1 MMEGLDAP
9 GRGTPPSPLR
19 DTDRPRLNST
29 TSGHIAEARSPVS
42 SIGVLPSS
50 LPDFH
55 QASMRGQP
63 KPSAAVESQNESPGR
78 QTSEQQAATAR
89 RLKPHSRSSLSIDK
103 GNRPEGLTPIQPVSK
118 KPRPTKWQFGIR
130 SRNQPAEAMLA
141 IYKALRAMG
150 AEWEI
155 PKARKAGGGSSGD
168 ASPRD
173 GSPDATQSDDG
184 DSSDSGGHERES
196 ARQHGYDSD
205 SDLDDDGRSTS
216 SWSVRGCDR
225 DGESKANRYNSKN
238 DWGYLVPQDPWII
251 NARFRKG
258 DMYAPGV
265 AHPTSAHSS
274 RVDLVDRPVQ
284 RHRASSAAS
293 SASTAPSAAG
303 SDSGV
308 NAGTANATTAA
319 PGRRPESAHSLYSAG
334 SRAGS
339 RRELVGGGGG
349 DDSPAAG
356 DTLLDDSAYVYLTIQ
371 LYSIEKEFYL
381 VDFKCAGYERL
392 VRSLVVRAGG
402 PVSQSDTD
410 TAEDAAGDDDGDA
423 DEDDDGEERTS
434 AGNAPAAPQ
443 MESKDF
449 APAPPPPTRMRTS
462 ATPTSARGPTHEE
475 LVGQGRATEEK
486 DVSSPFPFLDVA
498 SRLIIQL
505 AEAE

>member
-9 GRGTPPSPLR
+9 GRVTPSSPLR
-19 DTDRPRLNST
+19 DMDRPRLNST

-63 KPSAAVESQNESPGR
+63 KPLVAAESQNESPGR

-89 RLKPHSRSSLSIDK
+89 RLKPHSRSSLNIDK
-103 GNRPEGLTPIQPVSK
+103 VNRPEGLTPLQAAGK

-150 AEWEI
+150 AEWEVT
-155 PKARKAGGGSSGD
+155 KARKAGGGSSGD

-184 DSSDSGGHERES
+184 DSSDSDGH
-196 ARQHGYDSD
+196 ARGQHSYESD
-205 SDLDDDGRSTS
+205 SDQDDDGRSTS
-216 SWSVRGCDR
+216 SSPARGGRDR
-225 DGESKANRYNSKN
+225 DGHSKANRYNSKN

-274 RVDLVDRPVQ
+274 RVDLVDPPAQ
-284 RHRASSAAS
+284 RRRANSG
-293 SASTAPSAAG
+293 ASTASATPSAGG
-303 SDSGV
+303 SDAGV
-308 NAGTANATTAA
+308 PTGTENATTASS
-319 PGRRPESAHSLYSAG
+319 GRPESAHSLYSAG
-334 SRAGS
+334 PRTGS
-339 RRELVGGGGG
+339 RRELGGGG
-349 DDSPAAG
+349 DDSAALG
-356 DTLLDDSAYVYLTIQ
+356 SGAHFDDSAYVYLTIQ

-392 VRSLVVRAGG
+392 VRNLVVHGGGLVSQQSEDIAEEAAGG
-402 PVSQSDTD
+402 
-410 TAEDAAGDDDGDA
+410 
-423 DEDDDGEERTS
+423 EDDDYEES
-434 AGNAPAAPQ
+434 ARGDDARGRPTAAHQ
-443 MESKDF
+443 MAVKDF
-449 APAPPPPTRMRTS
+449 APKRSPS
-462 ATPTSARGPTHEE
+462 ATETATSTPMPMRHTHEE